1 MDYSDPEACL
11 EKLNTLN
18 PTNVDHAYTVLVEML
33 GALLLGTIPDAK
45 KHIEVLEAG
54 REPLALIQDA
64 LAQRY
69 TTHPLPPNAQE
80 NQTLLQV
87 VSLWR
92 LMARSYAQIARRHDI
107 PKDGDNLPALLAQR
121 RVFYCGQIILEYFRA
136 RRELPEEA
144 WASLHKAF
152 MAAEEQGVANVRVAD
167 VLNEVW
173 REQSAIEAFIT
184 ILMIDLASP
193 YGRSRRELE
202 WVFRWAQ
209 RFAPFCTL
217 EAVTEEVGES
227 KSYGLDLD
235 ADHGLRPLNTLGGSG
250 EHRRRFDGSR
260 LAEQIREMVDR
271 FKQGVKPS
279 ALGLGEDT
287 SASACAR
294 LLVSL
299 YRPWGLASAERRF
312 TRRHVQ
318 GEVELS
324 GDWKAIGFHIQGKVF
339 EPPSSAAKS
348 NIRADLSLRTFGER
362 VEEVP
367 AVDVHLSR
375 RLKAEKQGLA
385 CEYWQVVD
393 ESLDGFRLERR
404 AEGIRLS
411 HKQLVCLLPPGS
423 ERFLIGRV
431 SWLMYREDG
440 VLEIGVNL
448 LAGVPKVIAVRQ
460 TGLNT
465 GKRGVYQQG
474 FLLSAT
480 PALKK
485 PETLVIPP
493 SWYQANRVIEI
504 YNDKPRELRLTRLKQ
519 RGANFDH
526 SEFEYVSR

>member
-1 MDYSDPEACL
+1 MDYSDTAACL
-11 EKLNTLN
+11 EKLSGLN

-33 GALLLGTIPDAK
+33 GALLLGTIPDPK
-45 KHIEVLEAG
+45 QHIEVLEAA
-54 REPLALIQDA
+54 REPLGLVQEV
-64 LAQRY
+64 LSQRY
-69 TTHPLPPNAQE
+69 ATHPLPPNAQE

-92 LMARSYAQIARRHDI
+92 LMARSYAQIARRHDV
-107 PKDGDNLPALLAQR
+107 PKDAENFPALLAQR
-121 RVFYCGQIILEYFRA
+121 RVFYAGQVILEYFRA

-144 WASLHKAF
+144 WMALHKAF
-152 MAAEEQGVANVRVAD
+152 IAAEEQGVGQIRVAD

-173 REQSAIEAFIT
+173 REQSATEAFIT

-209 RFAPFCTL
+209 RFAPYCSI
-217 EAVTEEVGES
+217 EAVTEDFSDS
-227 KSYGLDLD
+227 KSYGLNLN
-235 ADHGLRPLNTLGGSG
+235 ADHGLRPLHTLAQNKGGQW
-250 EHRRRFDGSR
+250 RRFDGSR
-260 LAEQIREMVDR
+260 LAEQIREMVER

-294 LLVSL
+294 LLVWL
-299 YRPWGLASAERRF
+299 YRPWGLASSERRF
-312 TRRHVQ
+312 TRRHTQ

-324 GDWKAIGFHIQGKVF
+324 GDWQAIGFHVQGKAF
-339 EPPSSAAKS
+339 EPPGNPGIG
-348 NIRADLSLRTFGER
+348 NIRTDFSLRTFGER

-367 AVDVHLSR
+367 PIDTQLTR
-375 RLKAEKQGLA
+375 RRVAEKEGMA
-385 CEYWQVVD
+385 CEFWQVVD

-404 AEGIRLS
+404 STGVRLS
-411 HKQLVCLLPPGS
+411 HKQLVCVLPPGS
-423 ERFLIGRV
+423 DRFLIGRV

-448 LAGVPKVIAVRQ
+448 LAGVPKVVAVRQ
-460 TGLNT
+460 LGINV
-465 GKRGVYQQG
+465 GKRGLYQQA

-485 PETLVIPP
+485 PATIVLPP
-493 SWYQANRVIEI
+493 SWYQANRIIEM
-504 YNDKPRELRLTRLKQ
+504 YDEKAQELRLTKLKQ

-526 SEFEYVSR
+526 SEFETVT